1 MLKSQPLLSVII
13 TCYNYETYIDE
24 CIQSVLSQD
33 FDNLEVIVVDD
44 GSTDGSWSKIQK
56 YGDRITAIRGENSGP
71 LKACRS
77 GLSRSHGAF
86 IYFLD
91 ADDALCEGAL
101 TELEPYLRSDVS
113 KIQFM
118 LLPVDKD
125 GKAIGNPF
133 PELRRSANS
142 QQLIQSI
149 RQKGHYN
156 TPPTSGNVYR
166 RDVYDGLGEMTYER
180 AIDGVPYLLAPF
192 VGEVISIDHPLGRY
206 RIHNANLSSFSD
218 ISSKRMK
225 AYVERFMG
233 RLHHLAEL
241 VEARSATA
249 AKVNVRNDYAYVT
262 ELNTMSLV
270 VDGKRPSVGQ
280 ISAHIGAVVRENS
293 GMKRVALCLFAV
305 GLFALPNVL
314 AKRLAAVRIDPSR
327 ARRMRS
333 RLKHVFSLA

>member
-1 MLKSQPLLSVII
+1 MLKAQPLLSVII

-33 FDNLEVIVVDD
+33 YDNLEVIVVDD
-44 GSTDGSWSKIQK
+44 GSTDGSWSKIQA
-56 YGDRITAIRGENSGP
+56 YGDRITAIRGVNSGP

-77 GLSRSHGAF
+77 ALSRAHGSF
-86 IYFLD
+86 LYFLD
-91 ADDALCEGAL
+91 ADDALGEGAL
-101 TELEPYLRSDVS
+101 KEIEPYLRPDVS

-125 GKAIGNPF
+125 GKPMGNPF
-133 PELRRSANS
+133 PSLHKSSNS
-142 QQLIQSI
+142 NELIQSI
-149 RQKGHYN
+149 RQKGYYN

-192 VGEVISIDHPLGRY
+192 VGTVVSIDHPLGRY

-225 AYVERFMG
+225 GYVDRFMG

-241 VEARSATA
+241 VEARCASAA
-249 AKVNVRNDYAYVT
+249 NVDVRDDYAYVT
-262 ELNTMSLV
+262 ELNTMSLI
-270 VDGKRPSVGQ
+270 VDGKRPSVRQ
-280 ISAHIGAVVRENS
+280 ISAHIGAVVRENT
-293 GMKRVALCLFAV
+293 GIKRVALCLFAI
-305 GLFALPNVL
+305 GLFVLPNAV
-314 AKRLAAVRIDPSR
+314 AKRLAALRVDPSR
-327 ARRMRS
+327 GRRMRS
-333 RLKHVFSLA
+333 RLKYVLSLA